1 MTLGEKLRAAR
12 LEAGLSQRQLCGD
25 TITRNMLSQI
35 ENGTANP
42 SMATLTV
49 LAGRLGKPLGWFLGE
64 AQTGNGAAMAL
75 ARSCYD
81 RQDAGATLEALE
93 GYQGP
98 DGDFDREYNL
108 LSALA
113 RLDLARQALDDSR
126 PGLAEKYLADV
137 RPFLDGT
144 YCREELERK
153 RLLLLGRL
161 GHRVGQALPSLDEE
175 LLLRATE
182 AMKEGKQDRARQF
195 LAAAE
200 TRSCQWQLLWGRC
213 CVAEGRWQEAA
224 QALHLAEDVYPG
236 ETAPL
241 LEQAYREMGD
251 YRRAYEYACKQK
263 TS

>member
-35 ENGTANP
+35 ENGAANP

-64 AQTGNGAAMAL
+64 AQTGNAVVMAL
-75 ARSCYD
+75 ARGCYD
-81 RQDAGATLEALE
+81 RQDAAAALKALE
-93 GYQGP
+93 GYQAP
-98 DGDFDREYNL
+98 DEAFDREWAL

-113 RLDLARQALDDSR
+113 GLDLARKALDEGR

-137 RPFLDGT
+137 RPHIASG
-144 YCREELERK
+144 YCREPLERR

-161 GHRVGQALPSLDEE
+161 GHPVGPCLPSLDEE
-175 LLLRATE
+175 LLLRGAE
-182 AMKEGKQDRARQF
+182 ALEKGDPSRAMQL

-200 TRSCQWQLLWGRC
+200 TRAPRWQLLWGKC
-213 CVAEGRWQEAA
+213 CLMEKQWQEADR
-224 QALHLAEDVYPG
+224 ALSLAEESYPG

-241 LEQAYREMGD
+241 LEQACREMGD
-251 YRRAYEYACKQK
+251 YRRAYEYACRQK
-263 TS
+263 MG